1 VSRDLPVIAKRLSS
15 PSGVFVVALLAG
27 LLTVLAMDLAYR
39 QHLVAADSVEY
50 VQLAN
55 NIVAGHGYTF
65 ENGTPGTRVPPA
77 YPAVLAALTYLPF
90 DLVVAS
96 GVANA
101 LFGAGMCVT
110 LYWICR
116 RTFSDPRVAVVAALA
131 LAVFPFHL
139 FNTGY
144 VLKENLAIA
153 CLVLAVAVWI
163 EALHRQSVVWAVLAG
178 VATGVATLT
187 RYYPTAGLPIA
198 FLAALAYERWRRPG
212 FPWLRLAGGMLG
224 VLVLC
229 ISPWMVRNWMHTGT
243 LSISTYGIGYYLYT
257 SNGPGVVPDTSGY
270 FEARGLANDVTYSV
284 SADQW
289 NEGEAFSKAVDA
301 IASDPGRDTVLLGAK
316 LISFWRPVW
325 DGSNAGTWIVLG
337 GSYVLM
343 MLLAFVGARSPGE
356 GRFRAVLWA
365 TIGFYALVHLIF
377 WGMIRERNYV
387 EPFFMPFAARGL
399 LLVYDRLPVRL
410 RWMSTRAWPLGTSS

>member
-1 VSRDLPVIAKRLSS
+1 MAKGLSS
-15 PSGVFVVALLAG
+15 PRGVFLVAIVAG
-27 LLTVLAMDLAYR
+27 LITVLAMDVAYR

-50 VQLAN
+50 VELAN
-55 NIVAGHGYTF
+55 NLIGGHGYTF
-65 ENGTPGTRVPPA
+65 DNGTPGTRVPPA
-77 YPAVLAALTYLPF
+77 YPAVLAGLSYLPF
-90 DLVVAS
+90 DLVVES

-101 LFGAGMCVT
+101 LFGAGTCVL

-116 RTFSDPRVAVVAALA
+116 RTFADTRVAAVAALA

-144 VLKENLAIA
+144 VLKENFAIA
-153 CLVLAVAVWI
+153 SLVLAVAVWI
-163 EALHRQSVVWAVLAG
+163 EALHRRSFFWAVLAG
-178 VATGVATLT
+178 VATGLATLA

-198 FLAALAYERWRRPG
+198 LLAGLAYERWRRTG
-212 FPWLRLAGGMLG
+212 FPWVRLAAGLVG

-229 ISPWMVRNWMHTGT
+229 ISPWMIRNWMHTGT

-270 FEARGLANDVTYSV
+270 FEAKGLANDVTYSV

-301 IASDPGRDTVLLGAK
+301 IAADPGRDAVLLGAK

-325 DGSNAGTWIVLG
+325 DGSSLGTGLVLG

-343 MLLAFVGARSPGE
+343 MLLAFIGARSPGE

-365 TIGFYALVHLIF
+365 TVGFYALVHLIF
-377 WGMIRERNYV
+377 WGMIRERNYI

-410 RWMSTRAWPLGTSS
+410 RWTSARPWQVGTSS